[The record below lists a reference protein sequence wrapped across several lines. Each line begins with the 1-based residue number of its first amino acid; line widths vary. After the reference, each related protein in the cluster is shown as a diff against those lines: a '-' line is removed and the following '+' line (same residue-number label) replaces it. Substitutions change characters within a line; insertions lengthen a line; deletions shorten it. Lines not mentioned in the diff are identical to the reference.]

1 MKISGYTKT
10 ALTASFLAV
19 VTLTALTG
27 CFPKKPEATDQ
38 ATTPTPQE
46 EVKAEKVEEIAA
58 YPVNNVEEIVSKAN
72 VETDAQVS
80 SDGAGSVKISVLEP
94 TTINLFEAGDVD
106 VEKAKLLYQAKLK
119 SENLEGNAY
128 LEMLLHYPDTG
139 DFYVQGKEAGITG
152 TSDWTTVEA
161 STEVEDGKNPD
172 AVKLNLVVDGK
183 GTVWVDDVKLSK
195 VVTEQAQPEASSQTT
210 TTETEQ
216 PGTEPAQEP
225 AAQ

>member
-27 CFPKKPEATDQ
+27 CFPKKSETTDQ
-38 ATTPTPQE
+38 AATPAPQE

-161 STEVEDGKNPD
+161 STEVEEGKNPD

-195 VVTEQAQPEASSQTT
+195 IVTEQAQQEAPSQET
-210 TTETEQ
+210 TTE
-216 PGTEPAQEP
+216 EPAQEP

>member
-1 MKISGYTKT
+1 M
-10 ALTASFLAV
+10 
-19 VTLTALTG
+19 
-27 CFPKKPEATDQ
+27 
-38 ATTPTPQE
+38 
-46 EVKAEKVEEIAA
+46 
-58 YPVNNVEEIVSKAN
+58 NNVEEIVSKAN